1 MAGALDGQVAVV
13 TGASRGIGRACAIEL
28 AKQGATVV
36 VNYTSNEEAAN
47 SCKAAIEAAGGKAIV
62 LKGDVSKSEEAR
74 ALIKTAE
81 EQCGKVDILVNN
93 AGINRDRMIQRMS
106 DDEWDQV
113 IQTDLSSI
121 FYTTQAVLG
130 GMRERGYGRIV
141 NMSSVIGQMGN
152 LGQANYS
159 AAKAGMVA
167 FTKTAA
173 KEFARFNITVNA
185 VCPGF
190 IETDMVAALSD
201 EIKTNLIANIPLGRF
216 GTAEEVAAAVRFLVT
231 EGGFFTGSVL
241 SLNGGQYM

>member
-28 AKQGATVV
+28 AKHGAAVV

-47 SCKAAIEAAGGKAIV
+47 SCKAEIEAAGGKAIV
-62 LKGDVSKSEEAR
+62 VQANVGNPDEAR
-74 ALIKTAE
+74 ALIKAAE
-81 EQCGKVDILVNN
+81 EQCGKVDILINN
-93 AGINRDRMIQRMS
+93 AGVNRDRTIQRMS
-106 DDEWDQV
+106 DAEWNEV

-121 FYTTQAVLG
+121 FYTTQAALG
-130 GMRERGYGRIV
+130 GMRERNYGRIV

-152 LGQANYS
+152 LGQANYA
-159 AAKAGMVA
+159 AAKAGMIA

-173 KEFARFNITVNA
+173 KELARFGITVNA

-201 EIKTNLIANIPLGRF
+201 EIKTSLIANIPVGRF

-231 EGGFFTGSVL
+231 EGGFFTGAQL